1 MALLC
6 YNKGCGEKFDAD
18 KNKDGETLPTSVPL
32 LLNSAQ
38 DGPDPFIGF

>member
-18 KNKDGETLPTSVPL
+18 KNDDGKTTSTQTHSL
-32 LLNSAQ
+32 LVTVILR
-38 DGPDPFIGF
+38 